1 MNDKAFLADMEELLA
16 VDAGSL
22 SLEQTLL
29 STGKWD
35 SVSFVSFLAMA
46 HSKYAALVPPA
57 AVRNCKTFADLMKLL
72 ATT

>member
-46 HSKYAALVPPA
+46 HSKYTALVPPA